1 MTSARLSR
9 VIHETVSVIRSAGPL
24 CTQHILRS
32 VFGKTVVGQQE
43 PLIGK
48 AGTKRPGTIRQFLRQ
63 LVNTVEYRYPKFSMV
78 VNHHS
83 SLSKAKRDKA
93 SSVRGSF
100 RRRITRYAAQC
111 CLYVNERCADTRLPF
126 FKCSHST
133 VLLPDRTEQLP
144 LYGSQAV
151 GRDRDLIQP
160 VLVAS
165 VI

>member
-1 MTSARLSR
+1 M
-9 VIHETVSVIRSAGPL
+9 
-24 CTQHILRS
+24 
-32 VFGKTVVGQQE
+32 
-43 PLIGK
+43 
-48 AGTKRPGTIRQFLRQ
+48 
-63 LVNTVEYRYPKFSMV
+63 
-78 VNHHS
+78 
-83 SLSKAKRDKA
+83 
-93 SSVRGSF
+93 RGSF

-160 VLVAS
+160 VGCISHLIAEDGS
-165 VI
+165 DSQCAH